1 MSDTKDLEARMDA
14 VVAAV
19 KDKAKANQQA
29 ILQSHLERQ
38 KLLATYEKVQ
48 DQIVEVVKPKLEA
61 LAKRSGERV
70 HVTPS
75 VSQYRRSA
83 IFEFRSP
90 KAYISLTFSVG
101 PDRDV
106 KNAVVSRD
114 LRIVPVLWHFET
126 NREFTTSVATPD
138 LAAVGKWVD
147 DQIVAFVELF
157 VGINESE
164 VVEKAETVEDP
175 VAKVKFPKFAAGASL
190 DHGGKTLYFID
201 ATTKAQY
208 AKQNN
213 ISV

>member
-1 MSDTKDLEARMDA
+1 MNDTKDLEARMEA
-14 VVAAV
+14 VVARV
-19 KDKAKANQQA
+19 KAKAKADQQH
-29 ILQSHLERQ
+29 LLKEHLERH
-38 KLLATYEKVQ
+38 KLLISYETVQ
-48 DQIVEVVKPKLEA
+48 DKIVEIVKPKLEA

-90 KAYISLTFSVG
+90 KAYITLTFSVG

-106 KNAVVSRD
+106 KNAVVSCD
-114 LRIVPVLWHFET
+114 LRIVPVLWKFET
-126 NREFTTSVATPD
+126 NHEFATPVAMPD

-157 VGINESE
+157 VHINESE
-164 VVEKAETVEDP
+164 VVEKAEMVEDM

-190 DHGGKTLYFID
+190 EHGGKTLYFID
-201 ATTKAQY
+201 ASTRAEF

-213 ISV
+213 ISI

>member
-1 MSDTKDLEARMDA
+1 MSDAKALEARMEA

-19 KDKAKANQQA
+19 KDRAKANQQA
-29 ILQSHLERQ
+29 LLQSHLERQ

-48 DQIVEVVKPKLEA
+48 DQIIEAVKPKLEA

-90 KAYISLTFSVG
+90 KAYITLTFSVG

-106 KNAVVSRD
+106 KNAVVSCD
-114 LRIVPVLWHFET
+114 LRVVPVLWKFDPNAEVET
-126 NREFTTSVATPD
+126 PVASPD
-138 LAAVGKWVD
+138 LAAVSKWVD
-147 DQIVAFVELF
+147 DRIVSFVELF
-157 VGINESE
+157 VEINEGE
-164 VVEKAETVEDP
+164 VVAKAEMVEDP

-201 ATTKAQY
+201 ASTKSQY
-208 AKQNN
+208 AKQNS
-213 ISV
+213 ISI